1 MKVAVYTIA
10 LNEKQF
16 VERWAESAKDADF
29 LLIADTGS
37 TDGTVETAKKLGVNV
52 ANVTIKPW
60 RFDLARNA
68 AMAAISADIDYCIAL
83 DMDEI
88 LLPGWREELEKAFE
102 QGWTRPR
109 YTYTWNWKDEEE
121 TIPSLQYGGD
131 KIHARAGYRWTH
143 PVHEVMRGYGGLQ
156 ETQGWIKLEIHH
168 HPDKTKPRSQYFPL
182 LAMSVEEDPDDDRNA
197 FYYARELYFYNQNQ
211 KAIEEFKRHLSLPRA
226 VWAPERAASMRY
238 LAKLEPENAV
248 EWLEKAIAQAPG
260 RREQIVELAMHHYGH
275 GNWQPCYDSALEALK
290 IKEKPLDYLCEDFA
304 WGALPWDLAAIAA
317 FNLGRPSEAVEY
329 GEKALKLDP
338 DNERLQKNVIY
349 YRASAASSAQ

>member
-37 TDGTVETAKKLGVNV
+37 TDGSVETAKKLGVNV

-68 AMAAISADIDYCIAL
+68 AMAAIPADIDYCIAL

-211 KAIEEFKRHLSLPRA
+211 KAIEEFKRHLSLPQA

>member
-37 TDGTVETAKKLGVNV
+37 TDSTVETAKKLGVNV

-68 AMAAISADIDYCIAL
+68 AMAAIPADIDYCIAL